1 MMKREENK
9 VPLPS
14 TFPRCAN
21 HLSLEEFKVEA
32 KGVFCHACVER
43 SVAPL
48 GARMFRC
55 QDLKCPYVLCTQ
67 CARPRFQYAP
77 NDEHPD
83 HLTCPVC
90 LDVLWEPAQHH
101 ECGNSF
107 CMSCLE
113 SVAKTTGAC
122 PLCKASVDI
131 QNKACISRVL
141 LKNFTTMLDNV
152 RVNCSICRETFER
165 GRILHHELQ
174 VCLSSCSQGC
184 AALLPLSQHT
194 NHFLQ
199 ACPMTKLPCRQGCG
213 QQVRRGQ
220 MESHIDT
227 ECTFLVVCPQGC
239 PAALPRFQ
247 FKQHIATCPNVSV
260 PCSRGC
266 QTQVPRCFL
275 ASHLELQCL
284 VAVPCPQSCGL
295 ALPQK
300 DFGTHA
306 AMCVEVSV
314 PCMAWEFEC
323 AFVGPRRLL
332 ADHERACAVVVLLP
346 ALKRMCGVVNSQR
359 TLIEGLTQEQAA
371 SQKLIDCL
379 TQEQAASQK
388 RIESL
393 AQEKVAANK
402 LIDGLIEEQA
412 ALAKRLAALTQ
423 QQELYRAE
431 SEAQFKFQHVRI
443 QQMEVFY

>member
-1 MMKREENK
+1 
-9 VPLPS
+9 
-14 TFPRCAN
+14 
-21 HLSLEEFKVEA
+21 
-32 KGVFCHACVER
+32 
-43 SVAPL
+43 
-48 GARMFRC
+48 
-55 QDLKCPYVLCTQ
+55 
-67 CARPRFQYAP
+67 
-77 NDEHPD
+77 
-83 HLTCPVC
+83 
-90 LDVLWEPAQHH
+90 
-101 ECGNSF
+101 
-107 CMSCLE
+107 
-113 SVAKTTGAC
+113 
-122 PLCKASVDI
+122 
-131 QNKACISRVL
+131 
-141 LKNFTTMLDNV
+141 
-152 RVNCSICRETFER
+152 
-165 GRILHHELQ
+165 
-174 VCLSSCSQGC
+174 
-184 AALLPLSQHT
+184 
-194 NHFLQ
+194 
-199 ACPMTKLPCRQGCG
+199 MTKLPCRQGCG

-284 VAVPCPQSCGL
+284 VALPCPQSCGL

-371 SQKLIDCL
+371 SQK
-379 TQEQAASQK
+379 

-443 QQMEVFY
+443 QQMEENISSELVESEQQISEAKEDPDLHELAVVTPCVRRLRALPKRKPRLYYFNNYASRLLSLI